1 MPCFDDS
8 QAFEAF
14 EVDRAGAPVRQ
25 HGSHFRKRVELIL
38 TLIMENRPGRFSVF
52 LLLAD
57 RLYVSQQGEARWPCG
72 AFFPISALPIETRPV
87 FCVRDQLWHVKSFC
101 WCFLHLTLLILKK
114 TSHVSL
120 CGAGRGRE
128 RECWDLIWRCELRGV
143 LMMKCG
149 REWWMCVRIKSASGS
164 WADQTGRGLGLSL
177 SLSSSLSLLANLFR
191 ERKRRTDA
199 PSKMLYFPFI
209 RPCHFCFEL
218 FSFFSKTHKLF
229 SIDSGLKKYLDSRAT
244 CEVS

>member
-8 QAFEAF
+8 QVFEAF

-25 HGSHFRKRVELIL
+25 RGSHFRKRVELIL
-38 TLIMENRPGRFSVF
+38 ALIMENRPGRFSVF

-57 RLYVSQQGEARWPCG
+57 RLYVSQQGEAKWPCG
-72 AFFPISALPIETRPV
+72 AFFPSLLYPLRHTSSFLCQRPALTRQE
-87 FCVRDQLWHVKSFC
+87 FLLML
-101 WCFLHLTLLILKK
+101 LHLTLLILKK
-114 TSHVSL
+114 ASHVSL

-128 RECWDLIWRCELRGV
+128 GECWDLIWRCELRGV

-177 SLSSSLSLLANLFR
+177 SLSLPLSLS
-191 ERKRRTDA
+191 
-199 PSKMLYFPFI
+199 
-209 RPCHFCFEL
+209 
-218 FSFFSKTHKLF
+218 FS
-229 SIDSGLKKYLDSRAT
+229 
-244 CEVS
+244 